1 MRLRKGNKI
10 ENKIQM
16 LVFGMEATG
25 KSTFA
30 CDLCKIKN
38 RDGNPTKLLVVD
50 VEGGGC
56 DGIIN
61 DLNDDPEVNTE
72 NIVVAYT
79 QNFNEVIECV
89 NKARRKEPF
98 MLQDENG
105 KNTGEYLLDAS
116 GKPFIPTAI
125 FIDGA
130 TVLTMSIKQN
140 ILDISKKRN
149 KMRALKSNIIGEEK
163 QIKIET
169 SKIELSDYQIINSKG
184 DELALALTGSDLHY
198 VISVR
203 GKLET
208 KSRSGGDGIVLEETG
223 KIIADGFKNMGYNV
237 GTELYFYRENGIVKA
252 AVLKDRLKVKK
263 IGETWVNPSI
273 LEYQEKILSAGEQK
287 FNLHSFTEDS
297 QKEADKFAESIGL
310 DILEKN
316 EENIEEF
323 REIIIEKLNLLTNQK
338 LSILR
343 PLLKQKTTNKI
354 ELAGLDV
361 NNLNILDLTQL
372 DSILKT
378 L

>member
-1 MRLRKGNKI
+1 
-10 ENKIQM
+10 M